1 MKGGYKSVV
10 PDLELRHL
18 RAVCAIAEE
27 GSVTKAA
34 TRLGLTQ
41 PAMSAQLRTVERII
55 GGQLFERT
63 SGGSVPT
70 DLGRQV
76 VGTARLVLDEVGQ
89 LLSSARDRTR
99 DPARGPLVVGG
110 VPLLFFGQFV
120 EELRKVIPCS
130 DVRSEIAAG
139 SSELL
144 ELLAAGQVQLAVFDR
159 FEGMEQR
166 ELRGIEVRTL
176 VTEPQFVALPDW
188 DPLGEQE
195 EVDLAQLADRDW
207 VAPPAEQIGQRVQI
221 FQACADAGFT
231 PRLAHHVNEAG
242 TARGLVAGGAV
253 SFAAAPSRSGDGIVI
268 RPLRGAP
275 LMTDLLVATRR
286 EGPAAGRAHEVFACA
301 ARAYRWI
308 LPRNPGYERWWAE
321 HPEAHADLDAAL
333 VISSR

>member
-1 MKGGYKSVV
+1 M

-34 TRLGLTQ
+34 IRLGLTQ

-55 GGQLFERT
+55 GGRLFER
-63 SGGSVPT
+63 SPGGSVPT

-89 LLSSARDRTR
+89 LLSSARERTR

-130 DVRSEIAAG
+130 EVRSEIASG

-144 ELLAAGQVQLAVFDR
+144 ELLAAGTVQLAVFDR

-188 DPLGEQE
+188 DPLAEQE

-207 VAPPAEQIGQRVQI
+207 VAPPADKIGQRVQI
-221 FQACADAGFT
+221 FQACSDAGFT

-275 LMTDLLVATRR
+275 IKTDLLVATRR
-286 EGPAAGRAHEVFACA
+286 EGPAAGRAHDVFACA
-301 ARAYRWI
+301 ARAYRSI
-308 LPRNPGYERWWAE
+308 LPRNPRYERWWEE
-321 HPEAHADLDAAL
+321 HPEQHAELDAAL
-333 VISSR
+333 VVSSR

>member
-1 MKGGYKSVV
+1 M

-55 GGQLFERT
+55 GGRLFERT
-63 SGGSVPT
+63 SNGSVPT

-89 LLSSARDRTR
+89 LLRSARERT
-99 DPARGPLVVGG
+99 GGSQGTLVVGG

-130 DVRSEIAAG
+130 EIRSEIAAG
-139 SSELL
+139 SSELV
-144 ELLAAGQVQLAVFDR
+144 ELLAAGHVQLGVFDR
-159 FEGMEQR
+159 FEGMDRR

-188 DPLGEQE
+188 DPLGRQE
-195 EVDLAQLADRDW
+195 VVDLGQLADRDW
-207 VAPPAEQIGQRVQI
+207 VVPPSEQIGQRVQI
-221 FQACADAGFT
+221 FQACAEAGFT
-231 PRLAHHVNEAG
+231 PRLTHHVNEAG
-242 TARGLVAGGAV
+242 TARGLVTGGAV

-275 LMTDLLVATRR
+275 IKTDLLVATRR

-301 ARAYRWI
+301 ARAYRSVI
-308 LPRNPGYERWWAE
+308 ARNPGYERWWDE
-321 HPEAHADLDAAL
+321 HPEEHTELDAAL
-333 VISSR
+333 VLSPR

>member
-1 MKGGYKSVV
+1 M
-10 PDLELRHL
+10 PELELRHL

-63 SGGSVPT
+63 TNGSVPT
-70 DLGRQV
+70 ELGKQV

-89 LLSSARDRTR
+89 LLASARERTR
-99 DPARGPLVVGG
+99 GPAQGTLVVGG
-110 VPLLFFGQFV
+110 VPQLFFGQFV
-120 EELRKVIPCS
+120 EELRKAIPCS
-130 DVRSEIAAG
+130 DVRSEIAQGAA
-139 SSELL
+139 ELL
-144 ELLAAGQVQLAVFDR
+144 ELLVAGQVQLAVFDR

-195 EVDLAQLADRDW
+195 EVELGQLADRDW
-207 VAPPAEQIGQRVQI
+207 VSPPAEQIGQRVQI

-231 PRLAHHVNEAG
+231 PRLTHHVNEAS
-242 TARGLVAGGAV
+242 TARSLVARGAV
-253 SFAAAPSRSGDGIVI
+253 SFASAPSRSGDGIVI

-301 ARAYRWI
+301 ARAYRSI
-308 LPRNPGYERWWAE
+308 LPRNPGYARWWEE

-333 VISSR
+333 LLGQG

>member
-1 MKGGYKSVV
+1 M

-55 GGQLFERT
+55 GGRLFERT
-63 SGGSVPT
+63 TNGSVPT
-70 DLGRQV
+70 DLGKQV

-89 LLSSARDRTR
+89 LLSSARKHTG
-99 DPARGPLVVGG
+99 ASTHGPLVVGG
-110 VPLLFFGQFV
+110 VPLLFFGRFV
-120 EELRKVIPCS
+120 EELRKVIECS
-130 DVRSEIAAG
+130 EMRSEIASG
-139 SSELL
+139 PSELL
-144 ELLAAGQVQLAVFDR
+144 ELLVAGQVQLAVFDR

-188 DPLGEQE
+188 DPLAQQE

-207 VAPPAEQIGQRVQI
+207 VTPPAEQIGQRVQI

-275 LMTDLLVATRR
+275 IKTDLLVATRR
-286 EGPAAGRAHEVFACA
+286 QGPAAGRAHEVFACA
-301 ARAYRWI
+301 ARAYRSI
-308 LPRNPGYERWWAE
+308 LPRNPGYERWWGG

-333 VISSR
+333 ALTR

>member
-1 MKGGYKSVV
+1 M

-63 SGGSVPT
+63 PNGSVPT
-70 DLGRQV
+70 DLGKQV

-89 LLSSARDRTR
+89 LLSSARERISGST
-99 DPARGPLVVGG
+99 RGPLVVGG

-120 EELRKVIPCS
+120 EELRKVIECS
-130 DVRSEIAAG
+130 EMRSEIASG
-139 SSELL
+139 PSELL
-144 ELLAAGQVQLAVFDR
+144 ELLVAGQVQLAVFDR

-188 DPLGEQE
+188 DPLAQQD

-207 VAPPAEQIGQRVQI
+207 VTPPAEQIGQRVQI

-275 LMTDLLVATRR
+275 IKTDLLVATRR

-301 ARAYRWI
+301 ARAYRSI
-308 LPRNPGYERWWAE
+308 LPRNPGYERWWGE

-333 VISSR
+333 VLTR

>member
-1 MKGGYKSVV
+1 M
-10 PDLELRHL
+10 PELELRHL

-63 SGGSVPT
+63 TNGSVPT
-70 DLGRQV
+70 ELGKQV

-89 LLSSARDRTR
+89 LLASARERTR
-99 DPARGPLVVGG
+99 GPAQGTLVVGG
-110 VPLLFFGQFV
+110 VPQLFFGQFV
-120 EELRKVIPCS
+120 EELRKAIPCS
-130 DVRSEIAAG
+130 DVRSEIAQGAA
-139 SSELL
+139 ELL
-144 ELLAAGQVQLAVFDR
+144 ELLVAGQVQLAVFDR

-195 EVDLAQLADRDW
+195 EVELAQLADRDW
-207 VAPPAEQIGQRVQI
+207 VSPPAEQIGQRVQI

-231 PRLAHHVNEAG
+231 PRLTHHVNEAS
-242 TARGLVAGGAV
+242 TARSLVARGAV
-253 SFAAAPSRSGDGIVI
+253 SFASAPSRSGDGIVI

-301 ARAYRWI
+301 ARAYRSI
-308 LPRNPGYERWWAE
+308 LPRNPGYARWWEE

-333 VISSR
+333 LLGQG